1 MNERRKKAVK
11 QMAFGVILLVIAGV
25 SYSFTPAQSTK
36 VSTFSECAE
45 AGNPIMESYPRQC
58 KTKDGKMF
66 KEDIGNELEKDDLIR
81 ISEPRPNSVVT
92 SPFKISGMARGSWF
106 SEGSFPV
113 RIVDG
118 NGEILARGV
127 AETKSRGLTKE
138 FFSFAGELS
147 FSTPTTTTGML
158 FLDKDSPSGL
168 PEYADTLWVP
178 IRFSHPL

>member
-1 MNERRKKAVK
+1 MK
-11 QMAFGVILLVIAGV
+11 QVIFGILLLALAGV
-25 SYSFTPAQSTK
+25 SHWYTRTNTPPILNFSDCVMKGYS
-36 VSTFSECAE
+36 V
-45 AGNPIMESYPRQC
+45 MESYPRQC
-58 KTKDGKMF
+58 KMENGRVF
-66 KEDIGNELEKDDLIR
+66 RENIGNELEKDDLIR

-92 SPFKISGMARGSWF
+92 SPLKISGMARGSWF

-138 FFSFAGELS
+138 FFSFAVELS
-147 FSTPTTTTGML
+147 FPTPTTTTGML
-158 FLDKDSPSGL
+158 FLDKHSPSDL